1 MSKKTILLIDDDDL
15 FLMLT
20 CRLFKDEPYLERIDT
35 ANTAEDALAHF
46 QKLREQNN
54 AYPDAIFI
62 DLDMPQMDGLEL
74 AQLLKDSFLSEK
86 NAYGSIP
93 KLFIL
98 SSSISQRDRHTASS
112 LHFISDY
119 MEKPLS
125 KEMLLRAL
133 EMEQQ
138 PPKQR
143 KAIAGTDIEQVNR
156 RNNAGEKNK
165 ANGKQH

>member
-15 FLMLT
+15 FLLLT
-20 CRLFKDEPYLERIDT
+20 CRLFEEEPYLERIDT
-35 ANTAEDALAHF
+35 VNTAEKAVAYF
-46 QKLREQNN
+46 KKLSEQGS

-86 NAYGSIP
+86 AAPAQVP
-93 KLFIL
+93 KMFIL
-98 SSSISQRDRHTASS
+98 SSSISQRDRQTASN

-125 KEMLLRAL
+125 KAMLLQAL
-133 EMEQQ
+133 EIE
-138 PPKQR
+138 QR
-143 KAIAGTDIEQVNR
+143 KAKAGPGLEQQNS
-156 RNNAGEKNK
+156 RNKAGEKK
-165 ANGKQH
+165 HINGKQY